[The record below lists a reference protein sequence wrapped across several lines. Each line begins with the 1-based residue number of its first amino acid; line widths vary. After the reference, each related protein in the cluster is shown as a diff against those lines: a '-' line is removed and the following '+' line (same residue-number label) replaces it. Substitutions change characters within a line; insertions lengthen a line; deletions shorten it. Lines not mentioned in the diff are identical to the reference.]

1 MPFFYKFMFIY
12 KELIP
17 PICKFFE
24 MHNGT
29 YTSQAATKAGNRYSE
44 ILLHDVEFLAAFAGA
59 VGNSLHYPHAELDRL
74 WKNLLL

>member
-1 MPFFYKFMFIY
+1 
-12 KELIP
+12 
-17 PICKFFE
+17 